1 MEKSN
6 LNQVTCINLTAI
18 PAPEKHHHLHQTI
31 SSDLSK
37 NTMNSN
43 KNPPRQ
49 TMKHPEFQD
58 TIIVLDFTNKQ
69 RNPSTSQ
76 TSTKNCF
83 CTCNPYNLNLCHP
96 INRHFYKT
104 NKTSRAIELR
114 SKSSNQ
120 LTSMIVLKARFKRWA
135 KKATLEL
142 LSQQSL
148 QSSQCKKACQ
158 VNTTL
163 GQKSL

>member
-1 MEKSN
+1 MK
-6 LNQVTCINLTAI
+6 
-18 PAPEKHHHLHQTI
+18 TI
-31 SSDLSK
+31 K
-37 NTMNSN
+37 TIEFHM
-43 KNPPRQ
+43 RI
-49 TMKHPEFQD
+49 THVMKHPEFQD
-58 TIIVLDFTNKQ
+58 KIIVSDFTNKQ

-163 GQKSL
+163 G